1 MRRKKAVK
9 SIYLSSPRRI
19 EKTNLIFYFHT
30 YLWYLKKIFW
40 SLKSNQY
47 CNRKT
52 PLNLFQRVIFKEL
65 PWLRRAKS
73 ITSISGL
80 KPLAK
85 VKAVL
90 NTREDEREESS
101 KKYLSSPRRIEKT
114 NLLFYFHT
122 SVWYLKRFFEGLKG
136 FNKPLETTQRRVKIK
151 I

>member
-1 MRRKKAVK
+1 MHC
-9 SIYLSSPRRI
+9 SSCLYTRI
-19 EKTNLIFYFHT
+19 SEF
-30 YLWYLKKIFW
+30 
-40 SLKSNQY
+40 KSNQY
-47 CNRKT
+47 CNCKP

-114 NLLFYFHT
+114 NLIFYFHT
-122 SVWYLKRFFEGLKG
+122 YLWYLKRFFEASSPISIAIVKPHSIYFKELFLGSYRGLEEQNQLLQYLG
-136 FNKPLETTQRRVKIK
+136 
-151 I
+151 